1 MTAVTGLE
9 GWSEW
14 EKLSCTMVALVRKV
28 TCLLVLGSISFFT
41 LVGGM
46 VSRRLGFIKFW
57 LRF

>member
-14 EKLSCTMVALVRKV
+14 EKISCTMVALVRKV
-28 TCLLVLGSISFFT
+28 TCLLVEVLGSISFFK
-41 LVGGM
+41 LVGG
-46 VSRRLGFIKFW
+46 FITFW